1 MADEIN
7 SRLKVLQYYQLGITE
22 DYLKN
27 IIAAEN
33 IAIVVDLQDQY
44 ILYATEAADSLF
56 GYMPGEIQGM
66 TLDKLIP
73 EQYRESHKNH
83 VEQYSKNPVRRP
95 GEKAGKKLF
104 GLKKDGTEFEVEI
117 GLSARAKSG
126 VRFAIA
132 RLTPKQEVH
141 K

>member
-1 MADEIN
+1 MDEIN

-27 IIAAEN
+27 IIASEN
-33 IAIVVDLQDQY
+33 IAIVVDLQDEY
-44 ILYATEAADSLF
+44 ILYATEAADNLF

-66 TLDKLIP
+66 PLDKLIP
-73 EQYRESHKNH
+73 SKYRESHKNH
-83 VEQYSKNPVRRP
+83 VAEYSKNPVRRS
-95 GEKAGKKLF
+95 GDKFNKKLY

-132 RLTPKQEVH
+132 RLTPKGEAH